1 MSISPH
7 MVRIHTDHLN
17 VYEMDH
23 SKPFIET
30 SIQSAVMLISNNTH
44 ISNNRAV

>member
-1 MSISPH
+1 MSISPN
-7 MVRIHTDHLN
+7 MVRIYTDHLN

-23 SKPFIET
+23 PKPFIET
-30 SIQSAVMLISNNTH
+30 SIRSVVMLIPNNTH